1 MSTPVL
7 DTVKDAFSKFTWF
20 ANGVLGGDKYEK
32 YLAHHRATGCT
43 HAPMT
48 EREFW
53 RDYTDRMEKNPGSR
67 CC

>member
-1 MSTPVL
+1 MQTIKEL
-7 DTVKDAFSKFTWF
+7 FGKFVWF
-20 ANGVLGGDKYEK
+20 ANGVLGADRYQK
-32 YLAHHRATGCT
+32 YLAYHRQSGCD

-48 EREFW
+48 EKEFW